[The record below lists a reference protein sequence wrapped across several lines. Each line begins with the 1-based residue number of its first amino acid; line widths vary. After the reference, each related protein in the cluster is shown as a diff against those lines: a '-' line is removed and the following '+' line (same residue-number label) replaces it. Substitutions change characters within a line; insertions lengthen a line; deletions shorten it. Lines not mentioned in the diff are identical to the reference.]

1 MKKIILTLTLAAQ
14 AAFGFATDHQALT
27 ATARY
32 ENSKMYR
39 QPGTST
45 EVLKSLKSTDE
56 IVVVRHYNSSWTI
69 VTVNGQVGYV
79 LTAELAKPAKPAN
92 HQVIAKK

>member
-1 MKKIILTLTLAAQ
+1 MKKIILTLALAAQ
-14 AAFGFATDHQALT
+14 AAFGFATDRQAVT

-45 EVLKSLKSTDE
+45 EVLKALKSTDE
-56 IVVVRHYNSSWTI
+56 IVVVRRYNSSWTI
-69 VTVNGQVGYV
+69 VTVNGQVGYM
-79 LTAELAKPAKPAN
+79 LTAELAKPQPAN
-92 HQVIAKK
+92 TAVIAKK